1 MAAARILVQW
11 VLSMVVM
18 GWEALGRD
26 QARKIRSFGRWVS
39 SGRSMMSFPLVLLLF
54 SCIPVWIMCQVEQTR
69 WTSHAVTV
77 LQSQAVDDADRMA
90 MNVMMWKDPWQDRLY
105 LI

>member
-1 MAAARILVQW
+1 
-11 VLSMVVM
+11 
-18 GWEALGRD
+18 
-26 QARKIRSFGRWVS
+26 
-39 SGRSMMSFPLVLLLF
+39 
-54 SCIPVWIMCQVEQTR
+54 MCQVEQTR

-77 LQSQAVDDADRMA
+77 LQSRAVDDADRMA